1 MQRKIRWGLLG
12 AGNILHRWMKGV
24 RQVEDM
30 EIAAVSSRT
39 KERAQLMAET
49 FQIPEA
55 LTYEELLAREDI
67 DIVYIPVP
75 HPAHKDLAIRAM
87 NAGKAVLV
95 EKPAGINAREL
106 DEMVAC
112 ARKNGVFFM
121 EAVWTRFFP
130 LIEQL
135 RPYFSED
142 GSARYVRSA
151 PTFLTGRKIRLH
163 GFLIWSVQ
171 AAVFLTPAFITCILI
186 I

>member
-75 HPAHKDLAIRAM
+75 HPAHK
-87 NAGKAVLV
+87 
-95 EKPAGINAREL
+95 
-106 DEMVAC
+106 
-112 ARKNGVFFM
+112 
-121 EAVWTRFFP
+121 VW
-130 LIEQL
+130 Q
-135 RPYFSED
+135 
-142 GSARYVRSA
+142 SA
-151 PTFLTGRKIRLH
+151 
-163 GFLIWSVQ
+163 Q
-171 AAVFLTPAFITCILI
+171 
-186 I
+186 

>member
-142 GSARYVRSA
+142 GIGEGTCDQHQLFLPDGRS
-151 PTFLTGRKIRLH
+151 
-163 GFLIWSVQ
+163 
-171 AAVFLTPAFITCILI
+171 VFTAF
-186 I
+186 